1 MQSGRIEWYTQIE
14 DVFEIYQTFTVW
26 VDDQQIKSKLY
37 RSLLSL
43 ARQVEEEQVLEDDFT
58 DFIVDI
64 EKVISGREVIPN
76 FGCTLIEVL
85 IFSS

>member
-1 MQSGRIEWYTQIE
+1 MQGGRAKWFTRIEDEI
-14 DVFEIYQTFTVW
+14 DIYQTFTVW
-26 VDDQQIKSKLY
+26 VDDQQIKSKLH